1 MSKVSRRIF
10 LQGMLGA
17 LATAGC
23 STIIDQ
29 QTQPGLP
36 DVLQP
41 PSGADRHPIA
51 HLLNRATFGPRPGQ
65 IEAVLAQGREAWI
78 DQQLDY
84 ESLDT
89 TAVNLRLRRYD
100 TLNMYPRDLLGF
112 FGETNRQFVRDEL
125 AIATLVRAVY
135 SERQLYEV
143 MVGFWSDHFSIHHYK
158 ENTAV
163 LKTIDDREVIRPHAL
178 GHFGD
183 LLRAS
188 AHSPAMLVYLDNVRN
203 TADMLNENY
212 AREIMELHTLG
223 VDNGYTEADIPEV
236 AKCFTGWTVNSLG
249 EFTFIPEW
257 HAVGEKRVLGEI
269 IHSDDPLAEG
279 ERVLDILTNHPN
291 TARYV
296 SSKLVRRFVAD
307 DPPESI
313 VSACV
318 QTWNATQG
326 NIREIVRTILTHPE
340 FDNAPLKLK
349 RPFELVTSLLR
360 VTNASY
366 SGSNGLINRLEQ
378 MGHRPFGWATPDGYP
393 DTAIEWT
400 GNMLDRWNLCL
411 EAFTGDLPGVGID
424 VDDLRNSVETT
435 ESADVIRFFGRLFLK
450 HDLSASDEAELLR
463 FMDGANDELSTTLG
477 LLAASPAFQWR

>member
-1 MSKVSRRIF
+1 MSKISRRVF
-10 LQGMLGA
+10 LQGMLAA
-17 LATAGC
+17 LASAGC
-23 STIIDQ
+23 STVIDR

-41 PSGADRHPIA
+41 PSGANRHPIA
-51 HLLNRATFGPRPGQ
+51 HLLNRATFGPRPGE
-65 IEAVLAQGREAWI
+65 IAAVMAQGREAWI

-84 ESLDT
+84 QSIST
-89 TAVNLRLRRYD
+89 TALDLRLRRYD
-100 TLNMYPRDLLGF
+100 TLNMVPRDLLGF
-112 FGETNRQFVRDEL
+112 FGETNRQYVRDQL

-163 LKTIDDREVIRPHAL
+163 LKTIDDREVIRPYAL
-178 GHFGD
+178 AHFSD

-203 TADMLNENY
+203 SAETLNENY

-236 AKCFTGWTVNSLG
+236 AKCFTGWTVNGRG
-249 EFTFIPEW
+249 EYSFVPEW
-257 HAVGEKRVLGEI
+257 HALGEKHVLGATI
-269 IHSDDPLAEG
+269 RSDDPIAEG
-279 ERVLDILTNHPN
+279 ERVLDILANHPN

-318 QTWNATQG
+318 STWNATQG
-326 NIREIVRTILTHPE
+326 DIRAIVRTILTHPD

-366 SGSNGLINRLEQ
+366 SGNRGLIYRLEE

-393 DTAIEWT
+393 DTAVEWT
-400 GNMLDRWNLCL
+400 GNMLDRWNLSL
-411 EAFTGDLPGVGID
+411 DAFTGDLPGVGIN
-424 VDDLRNSVETT
+424 VDDLR
-435 ESADVIRFFGRLFLK
+435 ESAETDDATGVMDFFGRLFLK
-450 HDLSASDEAELLR
+450 HDLNANDEAELLR
-463 FMDGANDELSTTLG
+463 FMDGADDDLSLTLG

>member
-1 MSKVSRRIF
+1 MSKVSRRVFI
-10 LQGMLGA
+10 QGILGA

-23 STIIDQ
+23 SSVIDQ
-29 QTQPGLP
+29 QTQPSLP

-41 PSGADRHPIA
+41 PSGINRHPIA

-65 IEAVLAQGREAWI
+65 IEAVLAQGRDTWI

-84 ESLDT
+84 ESIGVGD
-89 TAVNLRLRRYD
+89 VNLRLRRYD
-100 TLNMYPRDLLGF
+100 TLKMYPRDLLGF
-112 FGETNRQFVRDEL
+112 SGETNRQYVRDEL
-125 AIATLVRAVY
+125 AVATLVRAIY

-143 MVGFWSDHFSIHHYK
+143 MVGFWTDHFSIHHYK

-203 TADMLNENY
+203 SAETLNENY

-236 AKCFTGWTVNSLG
+236 AKCFTGWTVNSRG

-257 HAVGEKRVLGEI
+257 HTIGEKYVLGEVI
-269 IHSDDPLAEG
+269 RSDNPREEG
-279 ERVLDILTNHPN
+279 DRVLEILTNHPN
-291 TARYV
+291 TARYI

-313 VSACV
+313 IDDCV
-318 QTWNATQG
+318 QVWTATQG

-340 FDNAPLKLK
+340 FDNAPPKLK
-349 RPFELVTSLLR
+349 RPFELLTSLLR

-366 SGSNGLINRLEQ
+366 SGNRGLINRLEQ

-393 DTAIEWT
+393 DTAVEWT
-400 GNMLDRWNLCL
+400 GNMLGRWNLGL
-411 EAFTGDLPGVGID
+411 EAFTDDLPGIGIN
-424 VDDLRNSVETT
+424 VNDLRNSVESAET
-435 ESADVIRFFGRLFLK
+435 ADVIRFFGRLFLK
-450 HDLSASDEAELLR
+450 RDLSATDETELLG
-463 FMDGANDELSTTLG
+463 FMNAVDNDLSMTLG
-477 LLAASPAFQWR
+477 LLTASPAFQWR

>member
-1 MSKVSRRIF
+1 MSKVSRRVFI
-10 LQGMLGA
+10 QGIVGA
-17 LATAGC
+17 LAAAGC
-23 STIIDQ
+23 SSVIDQ

-41 PSGADRHPIA
+41 PSGANRHPIA

-65 IEAVLAQGREAWI
+65 IEAVSAQRREAWI

-84 ESLDT
+84 ESIGMGD
-89 TAVNLRLRRYD
+89 VNLRLRRYD
-100 TLNMYPRDLLGF
+100 TLKMYPRDLLGF
-112 FGETNRQFVRDEL
+112 FGETNRQYVRDEL
-125 AIATLVRAVY
+125 AVATLVRAVY

-143 MVGFWSDHFSIHHYK
+143 MVGFWTDHFSIHHYK

-178 GHFGD
+178 GQFGD

-188 AHSPAMLVYLDNVRN
+188 AHSPAMLIYLDNVRN
-203 TADMLNENY
+203 SAETLNENY

-236 AKCFTGWTVNSLG
+236 AKCFTGWTVNSRG

-257 HAVGEKRVLGEI
+257 HATGEKHVLGEI
-269 IHSDDPLAEG
+269 IRSDNPRAEG
-279 ERVLDILTNHPN
+279 DRVLEILTNHPN
-291 TARYV
+291 TARYI

-313 VSACV
+313 VADCV
-318 QTWNATQG
+318 QVWTATQG

-340 FDNAPLKLK
+340 FDNAPPKLK
-349 RPFELVTSLLR
+349 RPFELLTSLLR

-366 SGSNGLINRLEQ
+366 SGSRGLINRLEQ

-393 DTAIEWT
+393 DTAVEWT
-400 GNMLDRWNLCL
+400 GNMLDRWNLGL
-411 EAFTGDLPGVGID
+411 EAFTSDLPGVGIN
-424 VDDLRNSVETT
+424 VNALRNSVESSDT
-435 ESADVIRFFGRLFLK
+435 ADVIRFFGRLFLK
-450 HDLSASDEAELLR
+450 HDLSTTDETELLR
-463 FMDGANDELSTTLG
+463 FMDGVDGDLGMTLG
-477 LLAASPAFQWR
+477 LLSASPAFQWR

>member
-1 MSKVSRRIF
+1 MSNVSRRTF
-10 LQGMLGA
+10 LQGMLTA

-23 STIIDQ
+23 SAVIDQ

-36 DVLQP
+36 DALQP
-41 PSGADRHPIA
+41 PSGTSRHPIA

-65 IEAVLAQGREAWI
+65 IEAVSAQGREAWI
-78 DQQLDY
+78 DRQLDY
-84 ESLDT
+84 ESIDT
-89 TAVNLRLRRYD
+89 TSVDLRLRRYD

-112 FGETNRQFVRDEL
+112 FGETNRQYVRDEL
-125 AIATLVRAVY
+125 AVATLVRAIY
-135 SERQLYEV
+135 SEQQLYEV
-143 MVGFWSDHFSIHHYK
+143 MVNFWPDHFSIHHYK

-163 LKTIDDREVIRPHAL
+163 LKTIDDRQVIRPHAL
-178 GHFGD
+178 GSFGD

-188 AHSPAMLVYLDNVRN
+188 AQSPAMLIYLDNVRN
-203 TADMLNENY
+203 TADTLNENY

-236 AKCFTGWTVNSLG
+236 AKCFTGWTVNSRG
-249 EFTFIPEW
+249 EFTFIPEA
-257 HAVGEKRVLGEI
+257 HATGEKYVLGEI
-269 IHSDDPLAEG
+269 IRSDDPMAEG
-279 ERVLDILTNHPN
+279 ERVLEILINHPN
-291 TARYV
+291 TANYISR
-296 SSKLVRRFVAD
+296 KLVRRFIAD

-318 QTWNATQG
+318 QTWTTTQG

-340 FDNAPLKLK
+340 FDSAPLKLK

-366 SGSNGLINRLEQ
+366 SGNRGLINRLEN

-393 DTAIEWT
+393 DTAVEWT

-411 EAFTGDLPGVGID
+411 DAFTDNLPGVGINL
-424 VDDLRNSVETT
+424 DDLQNNAGSTETR
-435 ESADVIRFFGRLFLK
+435 SIIRFFGRLFLK
-450 HDLSASDEAELLR
+450 QDLN
-463 FMDGANDELSTTLG
+463 ANDETELLNFMNVADDNLRTTLG